1 MVVKSR
7 VHNLIFNYI
16 GHRSDSVL
24 VPPPPNKIK
33 WCPMPFNVCVCLI
46 FELNCHHFYKGPFL
60 SLVRWGRPVMEHA
73 LLCRHRVVQHPQ
85 VCFSAL
91 SMAEVRLSSGENE
104 TTPNCSTWVGSA
116 SAGKKKTDI
125 HKSVIFAAKYC
136 GFQSSRICETK
147 NYRYPFSLRVQLVK
161 FFLPILML
169 KVCRL

>member
-1 MVVKSR
+1 
-7 VHNLIFNYI
+7 
-16 GHRSDSVL
+16 
-24 VPPPPNKIK
+24 
-33 WCPMPFNVCVCLI
+33 
-46 FELNCHHFYKGPFL
+46 
-60 SLVRWGRPVMEHA
+60 MEHA

-85 VCFSAL
+85 VYFSAL
-91 SMAEVRLSSGENE
+91 SVAEVRLSSGENE

-161 FFLPILML
+161 FFLLILML
-169 KVCRL
+169 KVCRLKEFSAWNVVLWSSGNIAQQKLWRNLDGEQRTLETVAELFRVPNCVVTLRLTACCM